1 LKHALSNEDVLRLSD
16 EEEDPKKIEVAKDD
30 LPLDEIEVEKVDDHR
45 QRMTT
50 SVSSVMKWYEVVDQ
64 APNMNLEK
72 ALRDLDELTK
82 VVNVGGRAAILVER
96 DL

>member
-1 LKHALSNEDVLRLSD
+1 M
-16 EEEDPKKIEVAKDD
+16 
-30 LPLDEIEVEKVDDHR
+30 DEIEVEKVVDHR
-45 QRMTT
+45 QWMTT
-50 SVSSVMKWYEVVDQ
+50 SVSSVMEWYEVVDQ